1 MESCR
6 PGKQRKQRS
15 ECPEQS
21 IRCEG
26 RKLVLC
32 NPRENMKF
40 KACEY
45 LNSANLGPNVPVV
58 RSKYADGRGV
68 CPSNCHKYVEIA
80 WIFAVSLC

>member
-1 MESCR
+1 
-6 PGKQRKQRS
+6 
-15 ECPEQS
+15 
-21 IRCEG
+21 
-26 RKLVLC
+26 
-32 NPRENMKF
+32 MKF